1 MEILEKL
8 PTFLTVGALVIIFA
22 CLKRHARC
30 ARLTVWAVGWALV
43 FTHFLAQLL
52 EPDRGHVSSLLLA
65 IDSVA
70 LQAAAVAFLVSVSA
84 VVEDSAKR
92 TSLLLVLGVPSL
104 LYSVLCSTGSQA
116 RWIYVLSLI
125 ACFGGASAFFFRVH
139 RKFSLYV
146 AALTFVCSL
155 VGAWAIRAA
164 FRGSFVEGTTAL
176 LGIGF
181 GLPGVFICRN
191 YWRRS
196 FGILTIS
203 CGFLGWGALFPI
215 RLWVERFTPNL
226 IVPGALWDVPKLFV
240 AFGMILAIVE
250 DKSLSITGMQR
261 KAESLNHQLE
271 RFASITSRLLNGTKP
286 EAVCPEIATAITEVS
301 SFAAAVIQLEDAD
314 GQLSVIGS
322 SGSQIALR
330 KLQATDWTLDRVQSA
345 CSGTLRIGH
354 NSFLLPREQTEVSEI
369 SDQEQQESDRLCRN
383 GAVIL
388 IPLCSGIGTY
398 LGCIRML
405 TRGPVLGLD
414 ALELARIEMVAADL
428 AVAVQLKTLH
438 RQLVWSEKLAALGQL
453 LAGVAHELNNP
464 LTVIM
469 GYGELIG
476 DKVASPQARDQ
487 LTRLVGETRRMK
499 RIIDNL
505 LRFARQGARD
515 AHIVQLS
522 PLVHE
527 VLALCEYY
535 TRKRKVRVDLD
546 IAPGLPSL
554 AVHEDEIKQILLNL
568 FKNSSDALEGFAGK
582 KHISIRAY
590 QSGTRAIIEV
600 EDSGPGF
607 SNLNRALEP
616 FFTTKPAGEG
626 TGLGLSVCYGIVK
639 QRGGTLRIENI
650 SPLGA
655 RVTVELPIAE
665 AVPQSLMAAV
675 ANA

>member
-1 MEILEKL
+1 
-8 PTFLTVGALVIIFA
+8 
-22 CLKRHARC
+22 
-30 ARLTVWAVGWALV
+30 V
-43 FTHFLAQLL
+43 F
-52 EPDRGHVSSLLLA
+52 RNS
-65 IDSVA
+65 
-70 LQAAAVAFLVSVSA
+70 AA
-84 VVEDSAKR
+84 
-92 TSLLLVLGVPSL
+92 
-104 LYSVLCSTGSQA
+104 
-116 RWIYVLSLI
+116 
-125 ACFGGASAFFFRVH
+125 
-139 RKFSLYV
+139 
-146 AALTFVCSL
+146 
-155 VGAWAIRAA
+155 
-164 FRGSFVEGTTAL
+164 
-176 LGIGF
+176 
-181 GLPGVFICRN
+181 
-191 YWRRS
+191 
-196 FGILTIS
+196 
-203 CGFLGWGALFPI
+203 
-215 RLWVERFTPNL
+215 
-226 IVPGALWDVPKLFV
+226 
-240 AFGMILAIVE
+240 
-250 DKSLSITGMQR
+250 
-261 KAESLNHQLE
+261 
-271 RFASITSRLLNGTKP
+271 
-286 EAVCPEIATAITEVS
+286 
-301 SFAAAVIQLEDAD
+301 
-314 GQLSVIGS
+314 
-322 SGSQIALR
+322 
-330 KLQATDWTLDRVQSA
+330 
-345 CSGTLRIGH
+345 
-354 NSFLLPREQTEVSEI
+354 
-369 SDQEQQESDRLCRN
+369 
-383 GAVIL
+383 IL
-388 IPLCSGIGTY
+388 IPLCSGLGTY
-398 LGCIRML
+398 LGCIRVL

-487 LTRLVGETRRMK
+487 LARLVSETRRMK

-515 AHIVQLS
+515 THIVQLS

-535 TRKRKVRVDLD
+535 TRKRNVRVDLD

-568 FKNSSDALEGFAGK
+568 FKNSSDALEGFAGNK
-582 KHISIRAY
+582 RISIRAY
-590 QSGTRAIIEV
+590 QSGARAVIEV

-639 QRGGTLRIENI
+639 QRGGALRIENM

-665 AVPQSLMAAV
+665 AVASQLLAAV